1 METIK
6 YSKLSH
12 AFYKV
17 NAFTFHQVFKLIRKC
32 EFLMIL
38 AKIKCYGKEEN
49 KGGGTSHYKNVRTSD
64 VDWTISIA
72 KVFC

>member
-49 KGGGTSHYKNVRTSD
+49 KGGGTSH
-64 VDWTISIA
+64 
-72 KVFC
+72 

>member
-32 EFLMIL
+32 EFVMIL
-38 AKIKCYGKEEN
+38 AKICAMER
-49 KGGGTSHYKNVRTSD
+49 KGEGTSHYKNVRTSD
-64 VDWTISIA
+64 LDWTISIA